1 MDPASRRVPSSS
13 IILLKSLV
21 MTLFVI
27 RIPQSCYGVLGFL
40 AKNACY
46 HRTAVQSCLRWTS
59 FKKNKCSRSNIRACS
74 FQQGDNNQSFSSL
87 FNISLSIPTVE
98 TMEEVGA
105 LLSVVSQP
113 PDVIFL
119 DGDLGAGKTC
129 FARGFIQCKLG
140 LDLDD
145 GDPIDDSGQESDN
158 IKRKTPSLQVTSPT
172 YLLSNTYS
180 YHDGENKRVQE

>member
-1 MDPASRRVPSSS
+1 
-13 IILLKSLV
+13 
-21 MTLFVI
+21 
-27 RIPQSCYGVLGFL
+27 
-40 AKNACY
+40 
-46 HRTAVQSCLRWTS
+46 
-59 FKKNKCSRSNIRACS
+59 
-74 FQQGDNNQSFSSL
+74 
-87 FNISLSIPTVE
+87 
-98 TMEEVGA
+98 MEEVGA